1 MENKR
6 KSKNGISLIVLV
18 ITIIVI
24 VILSVSIILTITKN
38 NPIKNAQYAVE
49 ENNKKVAM
57 EKLQLALLDYEM
69 ERNQSGITLEDYFKK
84 IKNDGTIENFESLED
99 GNVRVICD
107 GIPFKIYKDTLNIM
121 ADNEPNFVIETL
133 VSDTTISVHIKDTQ
147 FLKEDREYTYSIKE
161 QSAENYISEITTKEE
176 IHNFTNLTI
185 GKTYTISVKT
195 KTNKEI
201 DISKEVNVLIPIKV
215 TGVKFNTS
223 SIIMKSNGTYTLS
236 ATVEPEN
243 ASNKE
248 LIWESSNP
256 EVVSV
261 VDGVLTSYDTLQKD
275 ITITAKSAENNEF
288 YASCSVEVAE
298 AKPLKDVAKGSYVN
312 YPVSYTNDGT
322 GMYGKG
328 NISTYTGWRV
338 LYSEENTTYIV
349 MAGAKKI
356 GSGNGYKD
364 NASGWITYMDT
375 FAEQQIKL
383 DSSYAVEVRAMD
395 KDDLKKWNNNSSISF
410 RDEFTDS
417 IIANGSY
424 YWLATVEQDQTF
436 GGCVAVITPTPI
448 SDLKSSGYFRQPLPN
463 SDIYGYRAIIQLKD
477 NMQYVGGKG
486 TASEPY
492 VLLPQ

>member
-1 MENKR
+1 MKKV
-6 KSKNGISLIVLV
+6 KSGISLIVLI
-18 ITIIVI
+18 ITIIVV
-24 VILSVSIILTITKN
+24 VILATTVILTVAKN
-38 NPIKNAQYAVE
+38 NPIKNAQDAVE

-57 EKLQLALLDYEM
+57 EKLQLALLDYEI
-69 ERNQSGITLEDYFKK
+69 EKNQSGITLEEYLKK
-84 IKNDGTIENFESLED
+84 IQNDGTIDSFKKNTEGKIRVSCNGYLFEIN
-99 GNVRVICD
+99 G
-107 GIPFKIYKDTLNIM
+107 DTLGVKLIE
-121 ADNEPNFVIETL
+121 NEPNFVIETL
-133 VSDTTISVHIKDTQ
+133 VSDTTISVHIKDAQ

-161 QSAENYISEITTKEE
+161 QSAENYINEITTKEE
-176 IHNFTNLTI
+176 NYEFTNLTI
-185 GKTYTISVKT
+185 GKVYTISVKT
-195 KTNKEI
+195 KTNKDA
-201 DISKEVNVLIPIKV
+201 DISKEVDVLIPVKV
-215 TGVKFNTS
+215 IGVKFNTS

-364 NASGWITYMDT
+364 NASGWITYMGT
-375 FAEQQIKL
+375 FVKDQNFL
-383 DSSYAVEVRAMD
+383 DNSYAVNARAIN
-395 KDDLKKWNNNSSISF
+395 KSDLMKWNNNSSISI

-417 IIANGSY
+417 IIANGSC

-448 SDLKSSGYFRQPLPN
+448 SDLKSSYYSFHPLPN